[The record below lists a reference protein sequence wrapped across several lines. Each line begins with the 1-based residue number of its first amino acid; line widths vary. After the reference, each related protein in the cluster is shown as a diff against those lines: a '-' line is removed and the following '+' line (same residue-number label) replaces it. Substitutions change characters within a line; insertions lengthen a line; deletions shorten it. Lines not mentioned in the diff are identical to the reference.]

1 MSSVIFGGG
10 LNSQF
15 GNPVRKEFMM
25 LHRELD
31 QLKAVICRID
41 ENVQEIAHKVN
52 VTLTTL
58 EPVSVPPVVP
68 EPQPTPPPAPKYDPR
83 RR

>member
-10 LNSQF
+10 LNSQY
-15 GNPVRKEFMM
+15 GNPVRREIMG

-31 QLKAVICRID
+31 QLKAVVSRID

-52 VTLTTL
+52 VSLTTT
-58 EPVSVPPVVP
+58 EPRSEAPHVP
-68 EPQPTPPPAPKYDPR
+68 EPVATPPPAPKYDPR

>member
-10 LNSQF
+10 LNSQY
-15 GNPVRKEFMM
+15 GNPVRREILG

-31 QLKAVICRID
+31 QLKSIICRID

-52 VTLTTL
+52 VSLTTT
-58 EPVSVPPVVP
+58 EPRSVPPTIP